1 MLPFGQTAP
10 PLDRFTFAEQNCCFR
25 VFEKKTMDIDMP
37 SKNERVELEMKIM
50 RYRQWM
56 RRMTD
61 DEFLKR
67 LREQV
72 TELER
77 KLREIDE

>member
-1 MLPFGQTAP
+1 
-10 PLDRFTFAEQNCCFR
+10 
-25 VFEKKTMDIDMP
+25 MP